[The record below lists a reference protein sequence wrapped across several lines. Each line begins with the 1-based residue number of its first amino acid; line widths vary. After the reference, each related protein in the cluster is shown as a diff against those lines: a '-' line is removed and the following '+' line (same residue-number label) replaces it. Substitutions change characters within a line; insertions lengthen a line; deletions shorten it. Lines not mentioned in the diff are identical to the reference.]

1 MKMSQITGLHG
12 KSWIYVTVGQLL
24 TLLAVQGRELM
35 GFHNTAG
42 FVGVMQVGKIALK
55 YPWA

>member
-12 KSWIYVTVGQLL
+12 KSWIYVSVGQLL

-35 GFHNTAG
+35 GFHNMAG

-55 YPWA
+55 YP

>member
-1 MKMSQITGLHG
+1 MRKITGLHG
-12 KSWIYVTVGQLL
+12 KSWIYVTVGRLFL
-24 TLLAVQGRELM
+24 TLLAVQGQELM
-35 GFHNTAG
+35 GFHNMAG